1 MKKNMKKK
9 SRSLFEETKIQM
21 VMKIFS
27 VSRNKAI
34 EYIASKMP
42 DGGQKKNDGSKSD
55 HNISSGS
62 HEADEWMSAEEFFAD
77 AD

>member
-1 MKKNMKKK
+1 MKRKKL
-9 SRSLFEETKIQM
+9 SLFEETKILM
-21 VMKIFS
+21 VMKIYNI
-27 VSRNKAI
+27 SRSKAI
-34 EYIASKMP
+34 GYIASKMP

-77 AD
+77 ED